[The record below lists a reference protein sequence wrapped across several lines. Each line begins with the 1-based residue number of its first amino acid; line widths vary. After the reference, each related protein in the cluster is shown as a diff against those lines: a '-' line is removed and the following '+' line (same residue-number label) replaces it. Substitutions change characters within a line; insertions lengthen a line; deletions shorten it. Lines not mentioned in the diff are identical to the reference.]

1 MTVVVE
7 EAGVSG
13 PGQAAELGV
22 TAGNEGWERIFKMS
36 PPLCSLQVSHAS
48 AGLPQ
53 RDGEFPPETDGGIRG
68 PGTAMG
74 G

>member
-53 RDGEFPPETDGGIRG
+53 RENSPLRLTEG
-68 PGTAMG
+68 
-74 G
+74 